1 MSSPHKRISPSM
13 RAGVLS
19 SCIRL
24 MARRKVDLPQPLG
37 PMMAVTAR
45 AAISSETFLTAVFL
59 PKMTDRL
66 RTVRAG
72 PVADLA
78 SGAVVGIGLVGWGIG
93 VSDFGL
99 EAVAREEAHADVDA
113 KHKQKQYQRGRP
125 GLPVPV
131 VVRRFCVFVNL
142 QWH

>member
-1 MSSPHKRISPSM
+1 MSSPNKRISPSM
-13 RAGVLS
+13 RASGLS

-45 AAISSETFLTAVFL
+45 AAMSNETFLTAAFL

-78 SGAVVGIGLVGWGIG
+78 SGAVGSIGLVGWGIG
-93 VSDFGL
+93 VSNFGL

-113 KHKQKQYQRGRP
+113 QHEQE
-125 GLPVPV
+125 
-131 VVRRFCVFVNL
+131 
-142 QWH
+142 

>member
-1 MSSPHKRISPSM
+1 MSSPNKRISPSM
-13 RAGVLS
+13 RASGLS

-45 AAISSETFLTAVFL
+45 AAMSSETFLTAAFL

-72 PVADLA
+72 TVEDFASVAVFGIWLA
-78 SGAVVGIGLVGWGIG
+78 GRGIG
-93 VSDFGL
+93 VSSFGL
-99 EAVAREEAHADVDA
+99 EPVAREEAHADVDA
-113 KHKQKQYQRGRP
+113 QHKQEQYQRGRP

-131 VVRRFCVFVNL
+131 VVR
-142 QWH
+142 